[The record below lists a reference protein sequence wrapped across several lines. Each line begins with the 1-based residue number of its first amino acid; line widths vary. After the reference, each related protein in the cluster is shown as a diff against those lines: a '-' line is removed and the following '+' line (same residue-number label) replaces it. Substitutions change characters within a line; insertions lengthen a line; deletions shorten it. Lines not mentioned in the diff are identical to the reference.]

1 MEYLKEVGPDTM
13 IPCFSVN
20 LKGNNKVELC
30 NAINSALFN
39 DLCHSSSE
47 QTAHRIPLLVTS
59 SSMVPHKHSNAV
71 PNLKKRLGVSMI
83 LACSYQDQIA
93 QQKNSG
99 LELGRLLHTSW
110 SRCFVLRNTIGWF
123 WLLDSSNFYVCLYSW
138 ASLFHKSVMID
149 HSTLS
154 EQHSGPLNT

>member
-20 LKGNNKVELC
+20 LKGNKNVELC
-30 NAINSALFN
+30 NAINSAIFN

-71 PNLKKRLGVSMI
+71 PNLKKRLGVSII
-83 LACSYQDQIA
+83 LSWSYQDQIA
-93 QQKNSG
+93 QQQ
-99 LELGRLLHTSW
+99 ELWTRIGKPLAHIVKSLFCSSEYDRL
-110 SRCFVLRNTIGWF
+110 VLIAGF
-123 WLLDSSNFYVCLYSW
+123 QQFLCSSVLM
-138 ASLFHKSVMID
+138 ASFFHKSVVIG
-149 HSTLS
+149 HLTLS
-154 EQHSGPLNT
+154 DQHSGP

>member
-71 PNLKKRLGVSMI
+71 LNLKKRLGVSMI
-83 LACSYQDQIA
+83 LACSYQDQIP
-93 QQKNSG
+93 QQQ
-99 LELGRLLHTSW
+99 ELWTRIGKALAHIVKSLVLWEYDRLVLI
-110 SRCFVLRNTIGWF
+110 SRF
-123 WLLDSSNFYVCLYSW
+123 
-138 ASLFHKSVMID
+138 
-149 HSTLS
+149 
-154 EQHSGPLNT
+154 Q